1 MQLTTLVTPVTAGMQ
16 DGDIFIPI
24 NANTGLAEVPLVYDS
39 SKLSHRL
46 KSVAKPDSPLVLGNF
61 LCYCFEDFPRLIFV
75 NVLTKQHL
83 RLEASQFQTIFGN
96 LSYEG
101 IKNWVND
108 MDVPTIK
115 AVIGWESETATPEW
129 IVSNSAFKPK
139 PKKVHKWTLGKD
151 GVQYASN

>member
-75 NVLTKQHL
+75 NILTKQHL

-96 LSYEG
+96 LSYEA
-101 IKNWVND
+101 IKQWVND
-108 MDVPTIK
+108 MDVPTVK
-115 AVIGWESETATPEW
+115 AVVGWEGEPEW
-129 IVSNSAFKPK
+129 IVSNSAFKIK